1 MQPGPSTTARPPGV
15 DVQTAGKKPSS
26 RRIDDEDIRP
36 YVLSGELG
44 KGSFATV
51 FKGYNEVNW
60 HRFLIFQ
67 TYV

>member
-1 MQPGPSTTARPPGV
+1 MRPAPPAETRPSAAEAQQASKRPI
-15 DVQTAGKKPSS
+15 T

-51 FKGYNEVNW
+51 FKGYNEV
-60 HRFLIFQ
+60 FLF
-67 TYV
+67 